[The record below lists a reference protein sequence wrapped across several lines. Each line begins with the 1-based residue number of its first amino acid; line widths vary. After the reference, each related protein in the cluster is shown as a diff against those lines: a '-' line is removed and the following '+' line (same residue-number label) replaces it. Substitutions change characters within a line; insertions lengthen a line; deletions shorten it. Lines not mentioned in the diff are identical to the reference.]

1 MDTQHVHESTE
12 MASRLYREAMVV
24 PYMSKFVVFAKRR
37 DAEEAQLR
45 CFCITDDKVDK
56 TLECQEAFELMAAS
70 PEVEVSAASARV
82 IDGPL
87 ALMFNARDSNYCDW
101 WGVRKRR
108 QGERRLWCWR
118 KEK

>member
-1 MDTQHVHESTE
+1 

-70 PEVEVSAASARV
+70 PEVEVSALGYRWAPGAMSDAGNCNCRCASR
-82 IDGPL
+82 
-87 ALMFNARDSNYCDW
+87 
-101 WGVRKRR
+101 
-108 QGERRLWCWR
+108 ELWR
-118 KEK
+118 